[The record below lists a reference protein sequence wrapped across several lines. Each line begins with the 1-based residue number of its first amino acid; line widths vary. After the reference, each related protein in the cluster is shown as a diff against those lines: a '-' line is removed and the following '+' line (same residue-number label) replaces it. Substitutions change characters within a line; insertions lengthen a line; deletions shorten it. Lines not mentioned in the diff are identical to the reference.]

1 MSYPIKQLITIRATN
16 KSEIFNLD
24 QLIGEIQD
32 LRTAKLIQT
41 IFQERLQALKT
52 DIALTEKEPKA
63 ENGEIFVLIK
73 KDHFKKLSELSD
85 NLSTIILN
93 LSVNDVD

>member
-1 MSYPIKQLITIRATN
+1 MSYPIKQLITIRAAN
-16 KSEIFNLD
+16 KIEISNLD
-24 QLIGEIQD
+24 QLINDIQD
-32 LRTAKLIQT
+32 LRTAKSIQT

-52 DIALTEKEPKA
+52 DITLTEKEPKA
-63 ENGEIFVLIK
+63 ENKEIFILIK
-73 KDHFKKLSELSD
+73 KDHFKKLAELSD